1 MISRIATFGHSTTML
16 AASLKVQAKLADQQA
31 QTASGL
37 KSTTYGGLGS
47 NTGSLLRLSSQSSA
61 LTAENAAAQT
71 ATAYVNAAYSALGD
85 IADLATTIKT
95 QLASMISSTTIDSA
109 TTAQYATNWLSDLQ
123 ALMNSTSGGTYL
135 FSGTAGDTAAADFS
149 DADWDPSAGVDAD
162 YYQGSSAA
170 RTFTTTD
177 GQTINLSVS
186 GGSAAFEKL
195 ARALSMIIAS
205 PDDSD
210 VVSAAYDLAGEALT
224 GIGSLQEQ
232 VSIQASPL
240 DRLIERNEA
249 KIESIDTLA
258 SNLKDADLAETAVLA
273 TQYETQLEAMYSMIS
288 TLSSLSLTKYL

>member
-16 AASLKVQAKLADQQA
+16 AATLKVQAKLADQQA

-37 KSTTYGGLGS
+37 KSTTYGGLGD
-47 NTGSLLRLSSQSSA
+47 NTGSLLRLSSQSTA

-95 QLASMISSTTIDSA
+95 QLASMISSTTIDAA
-109 TTAQYATNWLSDLQ
+109 TTAQYATNWLNDLQ

-149 DADWDPSAGVDAD
+149 DVDWDASAGADAD
-162 YYQGSSAA
+162 YYQGSSST

-177 GQTINLSVS
+177 GQTIGLSVS

-205 PDDSD
+205 PDDSS

-224 GIGSLQEQ
+224 GVGSLQEQ
-232 VSIQASPL
+232 VSIQASTL
-240 DRLIERNEA
+240 DRLIERNES

-288 TLSSLSLTKYL
+288 SLSSLSLSKYL

>member
-16 AASLKVQAKLADQQA
+16 AATLKVQAKLADQQA

-37 KSTTYGGLGS
+37 KSTTYGGLGG
-47 NTGSLLRLSSQSSA
+47 NTGSLLRLSSQSTA

-95 QLASMISSTTIDSA
+95 QLASMISSTTIDAS
-109 TTAQYATNWLSDLQ
+109 TTAQYATNWLNDLQ

-135 FSGTAGDTAAADFS
+135 FSGTASDTAAADFS
-149 DADWDPSAGVDAD
+149 DVDWDASTGADAD
-162 YYQGSSAA
+162 YYQGSSST

-177 GQTINLSVS
+177 GQTIGLSVS

-205 PDDSD
+205 PDDSS

-224 GIGSLQEQ
+224 GVGSLQEQ
-232 VSIQASPL
+232 VSIQASTL

-288 TLSSLSLTKYL
+288 SLSSLSLSKYL

>member
-47 NTGSLLRLSSQSSA
+47 NTGSLLRLSSQGAA

-109 TTAQYATNWLSDLQ
+109 TTAQYATNWLNDLQ

-162 YYQGSSAA
+162 FYQGSSST

-186 GGSAAFEKL
+186 GGSAAFEQL

-205 PDDSD
+205 PGDSD

-224 GIGSLQEQ
+224 GVGSLQEQ
-232 VSIQASPL
+232 VSIQASTL

>member
-47 NTGSLLRLSSQSSA
+47 NTGSLLRLSSQSTS
-61 LTAENAAAQT
+61 LTAENAAAKT

-95 QLASMISSTTIDSA
+95 QLASMISSTTIDAA
-109 TTAQYATNWLSDLQ
+109 TTAQYATNWLNDLQ
-123 ALMNSTSGGTYL
+123 ALMNSTSGGAYL
-135 FSGTAGDTAAADFS
+135 FSGTAGDAAAADFS
-149 DADWDPSAGVDAD
+149 DADWDPASGTSTGF
-162 YYQGSSAA
+162 YQGSSST

-205 PDDSD
+205 PDDSS
-210 VVSAAYDLAGEALT
+210 VVSSAYDLASEALT

-232 VSIQASPL
+232 VSLQASSL
-240 DRLIERNEA
+240 DSLIERNEA

-288 TLSSLSLTKYL
+288 SLSSLSLTKYL

>member
-16 AASLKVQAKLADQQA
+16 AATLKVQAKLADQQA

-37 KSTTYGGLGS
+37 KSTTYGGLGD
-47 NTGSLLRLSSQSSA
+47 NTGSLLRLSSQSTA
-61 LTAENAAAQT
+61 LTAEN
-71 ATAYVNAAYSALGD
+71 AYVNAAYSALGD

-95 QLASMISSTTIDSA
+95 QLASMISSTTIDAA
-109 TTAQYATNWLSDLQ
+109 TTAQYATNWLNDLQ

-149 DADWDPSAGVDAD
+149 DVDWDASAGADAD
-162 YYQGSSAA
+162 YYQGSSST

-177 GQTINLSVS
+177 GQTIGLSVS

-205 PDDSD
+205 PDDSS

-224 GIGSLQEQ
+224 GVGSLQEQ
-232 VSIQASPL
+232 VSIQASTL
-240 DRLIERNEA
+240 DRLIERNES

-288 TLSSLSLTKYL
+288 SLSSLSLSKYL

>member
-16 AASLKVQAKLADQQA
+16 AATLKVQAKLADQQA

-47 NTGSLLRLSSQSSA
+47 NTGSLLRLSSQSTA

-95 QLASMISSTTIDSA
+95 QLASMISSTTIDAA
-109 TTAQYATNWLSDLQ
+109 TTAQYATNWLNDLQ

-149 DADWDPSAGVDAD
+149 DVDWDASAGADTD
-162 YYQGSSAA
+162 YYQGSSST

-177 GQTINLSVS
+177 GQTIGLSVS

-205 PDDSD
+205 PDDSS

-224 GIGSLQEQ
+224 GVGSLQEQ
-232 VSIQASPL
+232 VSIQASTL

-288 TLSSLSLTKYL
+288 SLSSLSLSKYL

>member
-71 ATAYVNAAYSALGD
+71 ATSYVNAAYSALGD

-95 QLASMISSTTIDSA
+95 QLASMISSTTIDAA

-123 ALMNSTSGGTYL
+123 ALLNSTSGGTYL
-135 FSGTAGDTAAADFS
+135 FSGTADDTAAADFG
-149 DADWDPSAGVDAD
+149 DADWDASAGVDTD
-162 YYQGSSAA
+162 FYQGSSSV

-177 GQTINLSVS
+177 GQKIDLSVS

-205 PDDSD
+205 PDDSS
-210 VVSAAYDLAGEALT
+210 VVSSAYDLASEALT
-224 GIGSLQEQ
+224 GVGSLQEQ
-232 VSIQASPL
+232 VSIQASTL

>member
-47 NTGSLLRLSSQSSA
+47 NTGSLLRLSSQGAA

-109 TTAQYATNWLSDLQ
+109 TTAQYATNWLNDLQ

-162 YYQGSSAA
+162 FYQGSSST

-186 GGSAAFEKL
+186 GGSAAFEQL

-205 PDDSD
+205 PGDSD
-210 VVSAAYDLAGEALT
+210 VVSAAYDLAGGALT

-232 VSIQASPL
+232 VSIQASTL

>member
-37 KSTTYGGLGS
+37 KSTSYGGLGS
-47 NTGSLLRLSSQSSA
+47 NTGSLLRRSSQSSA

-109 TTAQYATNWLSDLQ
+109 TTAQYATNWLNDLQ
-123 ALMNSTSGGTYL
+123 ALLNSTSGGTYL
-135 FSGTAGDTAAADFS
+135 FSGTAGDTAAADFG
-149 DADWDPSAGVDAD
+149 DADWDASAGADAD
-162 YYQGSSAA
+162 YYQGASST
-170 RTFTTTD
+170 RSFTTTD
-177 GQTINLSVS
+177 GQTIDLSVS

-205 PDDSD
+205 PDDSS

-224 GIGSLQEQ
+224 GVGSLQEQ
-232 VSIQASPL
+232 VSIQASTL

-258 SNLKDADLAETAVLA
+258 SNLKDADLAQTAVLA

-288 TLSSLSLTKYL
+288 TLSSLSLSKYL

>member
-16 AASLKVQAKLADQQA
+16 AATLKVQAKLADQQA

-37 KSTTYGGLGS
+37 KSTSYGGLGS
-47 NTGSLLRLSSQSSA
+47 NTGSLLRLSSQSTA

-109 TTAQYATNWLSDLQ
+109 TTAQYATNWLNDLQ
-123 ALMNSTSGGTYL
+123 ALLNSTSGGTYL
-135 FSGTAGDTAAADFS
+135 FSGTAGDTAAADF
-149 DADWDPSAGVDAD
+149 DDVDWDASAGADTD
-162 YYQGSSAA
+162 YYQGSSST

-177 GQTINLSVS
+177 GQTIGLSVS

-205 PDDSD
+205 PDDAS
-210 VVSAAYDLAGEALT
+210 VVSAAYDLTGEALT
-224 GIGSLQEQ
+224 GVGSLQEQ
-232 VSIQASPL
+232 VSIQASTL
-240 DRLIERNEA
+240 DRLTERNEA

-258 SNLKDADLAETAVLA
+258 SNLKDADLAQTAVLA

-288 TLSSLSLTKYL
+288 SLSSLSLSKYL